1 MTLHFEH
8 NGVAADISVT
18 APALGRIESGAERL
32 FVLSP
37 TQQADWVEEL
47 FAEWPDRVLNVPW
60 TFERGNYRAMSAYGN
75 GAHTRW
81 RHIGL
86 AYDAR
91 GSLVDYVW
99 RCSLDLHPQL
109 LVQARVYRRGAIS
122 LDYAWCCRTN
132 RLTPLKTT
140 LSVPGWMEIA
150 RLGERLL
157 RGYEQARDYR

>member
-8 NGVAADISVT
+8 RGAVADIKAS
-18 APALGRIESGAERL
+18 APALGRIERGADAL
-32 FVLSP
+32 FALSP

-60 TFERGNYRAMSAYGN
+60 KFERGNYRILSAYGN

-86 AYDAR
+86 AYDSR
-91 GSLVDYVW
+91 GSLVEWAW
-99 RCSLDLHPQL
+99 RCSLDLHPKL
-109 LVQARVYRRGAIS
+109 HVQAKVYRRGVVF
-122 LDYAWCCRTN
+122 LDYEWDGCSD
-132 RLTPLKTT
+132 RLTAFKTAMR
-140 LSVPGWMEIA
+140 VPGEREIA

-157 RGYEQARDYR
+157 RS